1 MAKDDRT
8 NVMRLLASAGIAFTD
23 HIYDPEET
31 DGEEVAKLVGKSALE
46 TFKTLVT
53 QAASGKNYVF
63 VIPVHLELDLKA
75 AARAVGEKSIEM
87 IPQKKLMPLTGYVHG
102 GCSPVGLKRS
112 FPVVFDE
119 SCLALS
125 EMTLSAGKRGRQ
137 VSVRPKDLI
146 SYVGLISLLFTLSCS
161 FNQHVSTFA
170 LFPNLISL
178 VNESPMIRVFLS
190 SKFSISFFTIL

>member
-1 MAKDDRT
+1 MISWVKDMAKDDRT
-8 NVMRLLASAGIAFTD
+8 NVMRVLASAGIAYSD
-23 HIYDPEET
+23 HVYDPDQT
-31 DGEEVAKLVGKSALE
+31 DGEEVAKLVGKSCEE

-53 QAASGKNYVF
+53 QANSGKNYVF

-75 AARAVGEKSIEM
+75 AARSVNEKNIEM
-87 IPQKKLMPLTGYVHG
+87 IPQKNLLPLTGYVHG

-137 VSVRPKDLI
+137 VSVSPTDLI
-146 SYVGLISLLFTLSCS
+146 AYLKATTAPLTRAKTVTKS
-161 FNQHVSTFA
+161 
-170 LFPNLISL
+170 
-178 VNESPMIRVFLS
+178 
-190 SKFSISFFTIL
+190 

>member
-8 NVMRLLASAGIAFTD
+8 NVMRLLAAAKISYTD
-23 HIYDPEET
+23 HQYDPETT
-31 DGEEVAKLVGKSALE
+31 DGETVAKLVGKTVDE

-75 AARAVGEKSIEM
+75 AARAVGEKNVEM
-87 IPQKKLMPLTGYVHG
+87 IPQKKLMPLTGYIHG

-119 SCLALS
+119 SCLQLDM
-125 EMTLSAGKRGRQ
+125 MTLSAGKRGRQ
-137 VSVRPKDLI
+137 VSVAPLDLI
-146 SYVGLISLLFTLSCS
+146 NYLSAKTAVLTREKTISKS
-161 FNQHVSTFA
+161 
-170 LFPNLISL
+170 
-178 VNESPMIRVFLS
+178 
-190 SKFSISFFTIL
+190 

>member
-8 NVMRLLASAGIAFTD
+8 NVMRLLAAANIAYSD
-23 HIYDPEET
+23 HQYDPETT
-31 DGEEVAKLVGKSALE
+31 DGEAVARLVGKGVEE

-75 AARAVGEKSIEM
+75 AARAVNEKSIDM
-87 IPQKKLMPLTGYVHG
+87 IPQKNLFPLTGYVHG

-112 FPVVFDE
+112 FPVVFDQ
-119 SCLALS
+119 SCLELP

-137 VSVRPKDLI
+137 ITVSPKDLI
-146 SYVGLISLLFTLSCS
+146 NYLKA
-161 FNQHVSTFA
+161 STA
-170 LFPNLISL
+170 PLTRNKT
-178 VNESPMIRVFLS
+178 S
-190 SKFSISFFTIL
+190 SKS

>member
-8 NVMRLLASAGIAFTD
+8 NVMRLLAAAKIEYED
-23 HIYDPEET
+23 HQYDPETT
-31 DGEEVAKLVGKSALE
+31 DGEAVASLVGKRVEE

-75 AARAVGEKSIEM
+75 AARSVQEKSIEM
-87 IPQKKLMPLTGYVHG
+87 LPQKKLMPLTGYVHG

-119 SCLALS
+119 SCLVLNT
-125 EMTLSAGKRGRQ
+125 MTLSAGKRGRQ
-137 VSVRPKDLI
+137 ITVSPVDLI
-146 SYVGLISLLFTLSCS
+146 NYLSA
-161 FNQHVSTFA
+161 STA
-170 LFPNLISL
+170 PLT
-178 VNESPMIRVFLS
+178 RV
-190 SKFSISFFTIL
+190 KTKT